1 MIDCSIRVSRPYIH
15 LCKGG
20 RGGGGH
26 VPPPGS
32 APGVTCD
39 TGALNHIYSVCV
51 VFHYNWETRCCSVY
65 NDDAYIYV
73 RSVPRFLSDCMC
85 NVNE

>member
-1 MIDCSIRVSRPYIH
+1 MTVYFYIFYNFINKIEQ
-15 LCKGG
+15 LYWSQNIV
-20 RGGGGH
+20 R
-26 VPPPGS
+26 
-32 APGVTCD
+32 VTCD
-39 TGALNHIYSVCV
+39 AGALNHIYSVCV